1 MTFHVSVLHRQRMR
15 DVLFLAGLGAVAGF
29 INGLL
34 GTGGGILLVLAFGR
48 AAEQGGGGRAI
59 SLPIAKRD
67 CYANALCVMLPI
79 SLFSALRYIAAGT
92 INPATFSPFIPPSVL
107 GGILGGILL
116 DRLKV
121 SFLRVLFS
129 LLIVI
134 SGIFMIIRR

>member
-1 MTFHVSVLHRQRMR
+1 MTFHTITGRRRALGE
-15 DVLFLAGLGAVAGF
+15 VLFLAGLGAAAGF

-48 AAEQGGGGRAI
+48 AASRGADNRAV
-59 SLPIAKRD
+59 SLPMTKRD

-92 INPATFSPFIPPSVL
+92 VNPAAFSPFIPPSIL
-107 GGILGGILL
+107 GGILGGVLL

-121 SFLRVLFS
+121 SWLRMLFS

-134 SGIFMIIRR
+134 SGVFMIFRR